1 MLFTAELY
9 RFGDISWERLSAG
22 LRQIVLFLMPH
33 TFSPLPSFR
42 KPLVSLFPAL
52 FKQNLLSF
60 IHLVSPCIPRS
71 SVLQL
76 LKCLSQDSNP
86 NPWVSSLVRQL
97 DRNMGA
103 HSEEALYTPEC
114 GQRLKELSQ
123 RFVGAGETGGWA
135 RCLSG
140 HTMGSVIQNDSPLS
154 DWGTQRKRKI
164 SFVTQDSD
172 GDETG
177 QRGKRIKVDYCGG
190 EDLDAAG
197 LSGKEARSGGTGGN
211 ASADTPIKDLHA
223 APDSPCH
230 DLPEHMKVR
239 TADRIC
245 SVCSVLHR
253 MKYSAFISSF
263 LVICS
268 S

>member
-1 MLFTAELY
+1 MSLPYT
-9 RFGDISWERLSAG
+9 
-22 LRQIVLFLMPH
+22 V
-33 TFSPLPSFR
+33 SPLPSFR
-42 KPLVSLFPAL
+42 KPLLSLFPAL

-60 IHLVSPCIPRS
+60 IHLVSPCIPQS

-97 DRNMGA
+97 ERNMGA
-103 HSEEALYTPEC
+103 HIEEALYTPEC
-114 GQRLKELSQ
+114 GQRLKELLH
-123 RFVGAGETGGWA
+123 RLVGAGETGGWA
-135 RCLSG
+135 KCLSG
-140 HTMGSVIQNDSPLS
+140 YTMDSVIQSESPLS
-154 DWGTQRKRKI
+154 EWGTHRKRKI

-177 QRGKRIKVDYCGG
+177 QQGKRIKVDNCDD
-190 EDLDAAG
+190 DLDAAG
-197 LSGKEARSGGTGGN
+197 LSVK
-211 ASADTPIKDLHA
+211 ADTPLEDLQA

-230 DLPEHMKVR
+230 ELPEHMKVR

-245 SVCSVLHR
+245 SVRSALHR

-263 LVICS
+263 LFDHIYIIGIFASNKRSTGKSNGGKRKAFLFHAAKLAKTEFLSV
-268 S
+268 